1 MDTLSKIDGTH
12 FKFDNFFEE
21 LHSLQQELENDINLL
36 KSSVLSPLISYLLA
50 SIGRIWESEYR
61 DIENRD
67 SYTDENHPIFG
78 RVIRIKGDDF
88 EVNCD
93 DLVNILKHNGT
104 TAEALK
110 VIFILKVINLKKLAN
125 LL

>member
-1 MDTLSKIDGTH
+1 MNTLSKIDDTH
-12 FKFDNFFEE
+12 FKFDNFVEE
-21 LHSLQQELENDINLL
+21 LHSLQQELETAINLL
-36 KSSVLSPLISYLLA
+36 KSSVLSPLISYLFA
-50 SIGRIWESEYR
+50 SIERIWESEYG

-67 SYTDENHPIFG
+67 SYTDESHPIFG

-93 DLVNILKHNGT
+93 DLVSILKHGGT

-110 VIFILKVINLKKLAN
+110 VIFILEVINFIKKN
-125 LL
+125 